1 MTGISGDDT
10 RLLVL
15 FGEMRGDLKAL
26 LRSQQE
32 LNERLSFSEAAIHER
47 VSKLDVRMRSL
58 EAMRLKVAG
67 FATAVGAIAAILGTK
82 LGQFIT
88 KLATTLGG

>member
-1 MTGISGDDT
+1 MTGVTSEDT

-32 LNERLSFSEAAIHER
+32 LNERLSLNEAATEARLAALDKR
-47 VSKLDVRMRSL
+47 VKSL
-58 EAMRLKVAG
+58 EAVRLKVAG
-67 FATAVGAIAAILGTK
+67 FATALGAFAALLGSK
-82 LGQFIT
+82 LGPFIT
-88 KLATTLGG
+88 KLTNAIGG

>member
-32 LNERLSFSEAAIHER
+32 LNERLSVSEEVTNDR
-47 VSKLDVRMRSL
+47 MNKLEGRIKSL
-58 EAMRLKVAG
+58 EAVRLKVAG
-67 FATAVGAIAAILGTK
+67 FATALGAFAALLGSKIGPFFTK
-82 LGQFIT
+82 LIGTI
-88 KLATTLGG
+88 GG